1 MKWPKNKSVRSGF
14 TTSVIIIIIT
24 LLILSCHTKKSVV
37 EESMTLNEWF
47 TMNLDTSDTLYLPWQ
62 LWTIDTVPPLPI
74 IKHTSQHAQVT
85 HNVERSDTT
94 TKQSDISFHGLE
106 QSPQIPIL
114 FSYGFFLVLGIV
126 FCVLIV
132 AVMRRL

>member
-1 MKWPKNKSVRSGF
+1 MARRGF
-14 TTSVIIIIIT
+14 ATTLAIAIA

-37 EESMTLNEWF
+37 EESMTLNEWLS
-47 TMNLDTSDTLYLPWQ
+47 MNLDTRDTLYLPWQ
-62 LWTIDTVPPLPI
+62 LWTVDTAPPLTI
-74 IKHTSQHAQVT
+74 IKHTSRRAQVT

-94 TKQSDISFHGLE
+94 TKQSAISFLGLE
-106 QSPQIPIL
+106 QSTQIPTW

-126 FCVLIV
+126 FCVLFV